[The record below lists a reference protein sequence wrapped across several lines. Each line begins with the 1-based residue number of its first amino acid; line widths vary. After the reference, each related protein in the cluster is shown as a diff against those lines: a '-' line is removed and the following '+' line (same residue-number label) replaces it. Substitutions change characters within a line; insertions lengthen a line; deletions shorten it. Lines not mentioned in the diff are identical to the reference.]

1 MQFLFLISNF
11 CKVNIICIYFCTWIL
26 TNPKT
31 STQLGTYSF
40 SHLQHASKC
49 SRYKIRNL
57 ALHILVGTQAVQ
69 KKCFD
74 GPPGILILVKI
85 FLGYYMCIYIYVYT
99 YIVNI
104 FRALLKVNHVACL
117 ITPAS
122 PTFFGV
128 LRTFS
133 VVLARYTS
141 HASTSPNSM
150 WTAWHWRYCSP
161 STLKLKGTTRS
172 LGILFS
178 ISLGLIGT

>member
-1 MQFLFLISNF
+1 M
-11 CKVNIICIYFCTWIL
+11 NIDKPQNLYT
-26 TNPKT
+26 
-31 STQLGTYSF
+31 
-40 SHLQHASKC
+40 
-49 SRYKIRNL
+49 IRNL
-57 ALHILVGTQAVQ
+57 QFQPSTTCIKMLPLQNQESGIAHPCRHSGCPKKMFWRTPRDPDFGKDFFGVLHV
-69 KKCFD
+69 
-74 GPPGILILVKI
+74 
-85 FLGYYMCIYIYVYT
+85 YIYIYVYT